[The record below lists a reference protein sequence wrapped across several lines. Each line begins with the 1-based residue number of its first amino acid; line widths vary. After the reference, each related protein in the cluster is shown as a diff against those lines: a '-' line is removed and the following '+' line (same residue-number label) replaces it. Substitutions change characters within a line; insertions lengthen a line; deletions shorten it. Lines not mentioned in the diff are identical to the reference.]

1 MARHFVLAPAVARMR
16 FAVPAILLCLAACK
30 SASNPW
36 PSWNKCAPHCKEELG
51 HDPGLE
57 IAYGFLDEGDLESAN
72 QILANDW
79 PVPRYDPAH
88 LEPPLTWT
96 EDPYGATAEYWR
108 FVFYALRPTAN
119 LLWAFLN
126 TEDLRYRDKLAEVVT
141 SFAQSGQGGPYSWDK
156 HGTAYRAMV
165 LVNTYWKLKMAHAL
179 DPAFDQ
185 ILLGLIEAQGVF
197 LANPENFQ
205 GDFNH
210 GFAEAAALRLV
221 AENFPGLS
229 SAQAWRTLAQDRLR
243 TLIANAVD
251 PDGVAYEQSPYYH
264 FYILTQ
270 LWEISRWTATYALA
284 ATDNQEPAMHS
295 MLPYATYVIQPNG
308 WIPMIGTSQA
318 RNMRRYE
325 PEVYSQIAQSDPAFA
340 YVLSAGR
347 QGREPT
353 ERFVLFP
360 SSGQAIFRSGFGPPE
375 QFEAQTHVHFDVGP
389 WRTKHSDLDAL
400 SVNVYSAGRT
410 LLPDSGFFTE
420 NPEAPEFA
428 YFRGTRAHNTV
439 VVDESDQQRGGC
451 TVGLAA
457 VGGSWSYLSASH
469 VLYPGVVHA
478 RSVLLLARDLVLVV
492 DRLLGTGP
500 HVYDQTWH
508 LPPDADFQL
517 NGTTITAVTPAGS
530 PFITP
535 ASLPLITLRQA
546 RPDGMTILSA
556 KGAMAPVDGWYSEKE
571 LVKEPAYSI
580 RCRKQGPE
588 ARFVTLLSSG
598 PHAGHPAG
606 FAADGDDQH
615 MVVSVCSGDVK
626 LQVTLDGLGGPGEAV
641 QVGPLAACPPAN

>member
-1 MARHFVLAPAVARMR
+1 MLVGRCFAFAPAMARTPRRPFLP
-16 FAVPAILLCLAACK
+16 FAVPAILLCLVACRAG
-30 SASNPW
+30 SSSSP
-36 PSWNKCAPHCKEELG
+36 PRWNKCAPHCKEELG

-57 IAYGFLDEGDLESAN
+57 IVYDFLDEGDLESAN

-79 PVPRYDPAH
+79 PVPRYEPAH

-96 EDPYGATAEYWR
+96 EDPYGAEYWR

-119 LLWAFLN
+119 LLWAFLD
-126 TEDLRYRDKLAEVVT
+126 TEDLRYRDKLVEVIT
-141 SFAQSGQGGPYSWDK
+141 SFAQRGQEGPYGRDK

-165 LVNTYWKLKMAHAL
+165 LVNTYWKLKMSHAL

-185 ILLGLIEAQGVF
+185 LLLGLIEVQGAF
-197 LANPENFQ
+197 LAEPINFQ
-205 GDFNH
+205 STSNH
-210 GFAEAAALRLV
+210 GFAEVAALRLI
-221 AENFPGLS
+221 AENFPGLP
-229 SAQAWRTLAQDRLR
+229 SAQAWRALAQDRLEMLLA
-243 TLIANAVD
+243 TAID

-264 FYILTQ
+264 FYILTALQ
-270 LWEISRWTATYALA
+270 QISHWTATYALG
-284 ATDNQEPAMHS
+284 ATDKLDPTIRS
-295 MLPYATYVIQPNG
+295 MVRYGTYVIQPNG
-308 WIPMIGTSQA
+308 WIPMIGASQA
-318 RNMRRYE
+318 RNIRRYE
-325 PEVYSQIAQSDPAFA
+325 PETYGEIAQLDPAFA

-347 QGREPT
+347 KGREPT

-360 SSGQAIFRSGFGPPE
+360 SSGQAILRSGFGPPD

-389 WRTKHSDLDAL
+389 WRTEHSDLDAL
-400 SVNVYSAGRT
+400 AVNVYSAGRT
-410 LLPDSGFFTE
+410 LLPDSGFFTQD
-420 NPEAPEFA
+420 PAAPEFA
-428 YFRGTRAHNTV
+428 YFRGTRGHNTV
-439 VVDESDQQRGGC
+439 VVDESDQQKGGC

-457 VGGSWSYLSASH
+457 GGGSWSYLSASH
-469 VLYPGVVHA
+469 MLYPGVVHA

-530 PFITP
+530 P
-535 ASLPLITLRQA
+535 LIALRQA
-546 RPDGMTILSA
+546 RPEGMTILSA

-598 PHAGHPAG
+598 PHAGLPAG

-615 MVVSVCSGDVK
+615 MVISVCSGDVQ
-626 LQVTLDGLGGPGEAV
+626 LQVTLDGLGGPGEVV
-641 QVGPLAACPPAN
+641 QVGPLAACPPAS